1 MTFKLTD
8 YLNAINVNKA
18 SLCDDEH
25 DERGYIPFLVNRGLS
40 YFPDTI
46 MQANEMNM
54 NASLRK
60 KMQFDFLRYSIRS
73 RKRFSKWI
81 KAEEH
86 EHLDAIQERYG
97 CSLTKAKEYA
107 RVLTPQQLEQI
118 VRSVHKGGV
127 K

>member
-1 MTFKLTD
+1 MTLKLTD
-8 YLNAINVNKA
+8 YLNAINVNKTP
-18 SLCDDEH
+18 LCDDEH
-25 DERGYIPFLVNRGLS
+25 GERGYIPFLVNRGLS

-46 MQANEMNM
+46 MQANEMNL

-60 KMQFDFLRYSIRS
+60 RMQFDFLRNSIRS

-86 EHLDAIQERYG
+86 EHLAAIQERYG
-97 CSLTKAKEYA
+97 CSLAKAKEYA
-107 RVLTPQQLEQI
+107 RVLTPQQIEH
-118 VRSVHKGGV
+118 VVASVHKGGV